1 MLPQDFLCRFRNLFR
16 VLNESLMPPMK
27 TVPVTTLE
35 LRFDAALSVEDL
47 IGRIADLVHQ
57 RQSMRADGADSSILE
72 HNRLELVRAHQDLS
86 YALIERHCPPSA
98 GEAAA

>member
-1 MLPQDFLCRFRNLFR
+1 
-16 VLNESLMPPMK
+16 MK

>member
-16 VLNESLMPPMK
+16 VLNEFLMPPMK